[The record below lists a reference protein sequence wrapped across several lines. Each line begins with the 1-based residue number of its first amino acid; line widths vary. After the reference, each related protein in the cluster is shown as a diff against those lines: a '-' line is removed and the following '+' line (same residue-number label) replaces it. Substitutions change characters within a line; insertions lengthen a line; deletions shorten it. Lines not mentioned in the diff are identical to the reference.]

1 MRVVIYGTGGAGGY
15 FGAKLALGG
24 HDVTFIARGAH
35 LKAIREHGLVLD
47 TPEGELI
54 ARPGLAT
61 DDPAEVKDAD
71 VVILGVKAW
80 QVKDAARAIK
90 PMLGEAAFVVP
101 LQNGVEAVAELA
113 EVLGA
118 GRVLGG
124 LCATFSWIAEPGR
137 IKSIGGINVIRF
149 GELDNRKSA
158 RVQALRQ
165 AFEDAGVKA
174 QVPDDIHR
182 ALWEKF
188 LIVTA
193 FGGVGAVAQAP
204 IGILR
209 SLPQTRGLL
218 EACIAETAA
227 VGRARHVAL
236 AETAVAD
243 TLKLIDTMA
252 PGSTTSL
259 QRDIADGKPS
269 ELDYWTG
276 AVVRLGAEAGI
287 ATPTHTII
295 YHALL
300 PQELRARGEIDFP
313 A

>member
-1 MRVVIYGTGGAGGY
+1 MRIVIYGTGGAGGY
-15 FGAKLALGG
+15 FGARLALGG

-61 DDPAEVKDAD
+61 DNPAEVKDAD

-90 PMLGEAAFVVP
+90 PMLGEEAFVVP
-101 LQNGVEAVAELA
+101 LQNGVEAVGELA

-118 GRVLGG
+118 ERVLAG
-124 LCATFSWIAEPGR
+124 LCVTFSWVAAPGR
-137 IKSIGGINVIRF
+137 IKSIGGINIIRF

-158 RVQALRQ
+158 RINALRQ
-165 AFEDAGVKA
+165 AFEDVGVKV
-174 QVPDDIHR
+174 QVPGDVHR

-188 LIVTA
+188 LSVTA
-193 FGGVGAVAQAP
+193 CGIGAVARAP

-227 VGRARHVAL
+227 VGRAHHVAL
-236 AETAVAD
+236 ATTAVAD

-259 QRDIADGKPS
+259 HRDIADGKPS

-287 ATPTHTII
+287 ATPTHTTI